1 MGRVKTILHL
11 HSLCISLQPLHQGKK
26 KKMKEEQEL
35 LHLKLELM
43 AKSYH
48 ENKFLPSNF
57 ETNGELQIQGAW
69 HLFYI

>member
-1 MGRVKTILHL
+1 
-11 HSLCISLQPLHQGKK
+11 
-26 KKMKEEQEL
+26 MKEEQEL

-69 HLFYI
+69 RLFYI